1 MSTNNTSAKPTP
13 FTVGESSIGEGII
26 NYKSTNNMN
35 TNNNASQTLFR
46 FVSLRNPQLTET
58 QTDNL
63 GFIHRPTDI
72 SSFFSNQVS
81 ETDSAL
87 AKFQSMERAAKS
99 FTTAL
104 AKESQVES
112 AFPEALKLGRKIAKR
127 EHLSDQDK
135 NDSVTIYDSI
145 TKEQYES
152 LWDNLMFQ
160 TVMQSDFYVKEAII
174 HVLKAIHLGYV
185 RQLSPTEELKKINGE
200 DLMAKAQEA
209 KVVLPV
215 RFFGDGTDNSGS
227 TLVTNRSFTVGR
239 SAVASDDAINAQQLP
254 VAIQEQLKT
263 EGEKISEL
271 SGISLE
277 KQSLEK
283 LKTELEKTQKAY
295 YKIKNKAYETAYK
308 EYLGKYQS
316 EIDEYN
322 RKLEEIEAKITEE
335 TSEEEIRAW
344 YAELGELNV
353 PPFTFEYRDELNFED
368 FKAKLSLESLKL
380 FVAIF
385 TDANDKELDFSSIN
399 VISDRQLQLGEV
411 TVSMN
416 DEIDTYAEVF
426 EELNERLSIQTQFL
440 FERTSL
446 NERVYA
452 NLGGVLIPVS
462 NSANTLSNII
472 PRTYYLKA
480 NQQSGSNSY
489 VTFYYQAESNTWGTA
504 SAKIYAVTD
513 FNTYEETYSNI
524 SVAGNKVTFP
534 SMLINKFGKVIRTL
548 RIKIFFNNGEEANLE
563 FSGFAMDEPY
573 TGILYTE
580 RAKQEIENP
589 SEPGTTPKPGT
600 FIPKHFGVKR
610 LGIADYL
617 KVVQST
623 HAYVPGEVTHIEN
636 VMAKEF
642 KQKSTRR
649 LRRSEIQTTTSKSTE
664 RESLSDTTT
673 TSRNDLQSEVANVIQ
688 QETNAQAYFRY
699 GGGNKVP
706 YEVGGS
712 FATNNAKENSTRQ
725 AIAKSQEITEKAT
738 ERILTKV
745 AEERIEKIIEEF
757 EENNAHGFDNR
768 NGDKHVV
775 GVYRWVDK
783 KMKNQIY
790 NYGKRTMFEFMIPEP
805 AKLHRL
811 ATVFTKT
818 PTTFIEPVDPRKA
831 PEPKRMSDPKSA
843 TEELIRYWADIYK
856 VQLTALPD
864 KNVTV
869 KQGQIYEKPNTRNNF
884 GPLTRLMQ
892 IPQNYVG
899 KSGSID
905 FILVRE
911 SSLHNSDAYCTNFT
925 GGDFP
930 LNFGGSS
937 NSGRRTFSGTYVK
950 NDTVFSFRGRNLE
963 SCEYNIIFNCELSDE
978 FMYVWKQESFTAIIQ
993 AYEAAYADFLERQK
1007 EAEEKAKAEE
1017 EEQKSK
1023 VQVSNFY
1030 REMERVI
1037 IKHNCIAFLLQ
1048 DYLNNNT
1055 LGNRDLTNKA
1065 QSMKE
1070 FSIILDENLDQYAAL
1085 AKFLEQAFEWTIMDY
1100 TFYPYYWASRDE
1112 WQTMYL
1118 SESTDPLFRNFLQSG
1133 MARVIVTVNPGF
1145 EDAVQFFMTT
1155 GRIWNGGEVPVIG
1168 DPMYMSI
1175 VDEMREPLGLK
1186 QGKAWITTLPTSL
1199 NILQEDSV
1207 GLKTLTALPFTQENP
1222 DEFEVPSDVVT
1233 ETEFSI
1239 VNSQLNSGS
1248 DKFVDNME
1256 LNKGFL
1262 QLTTDDS
1269 PKEIIAQIPLSD
1281 LKQALQ

>member
-1 MSTNNTSAKPTP
+1 MSTKAVP
-13 FTVGESSIGEGII
+13 FTVAESLIGEGII
-26 NYKSTNNMN
+26 NYKPTNNMN

-58 QTDNL
+58 KTDNL
-63 GFIHRPTDI
+63 GFIHRPADL
-72 SSFFSNQVS
+72 SSFFNTQVV

-99 FTTAL
+99 FTTLL
-104 AKESQVES
+104 AKESHVEN
-112 AFPEALKLGRKIAKR
+112 AFPEALKLGRKIAKK
-127 EHLSDQDK
+127 EQLSDLDK
-135 NDSVTIYDSI
+135 ENSVIVYNSI
-145 TKEQYES
+145 TTEQYES

-160 TVMQSDFYVKEAII
+160 TVIQSDFYVKEAII

-185 RQLSPTEELKKINGE
+185 LQLLPTDELKKINGE
-200 DLMAKAQEA
+200 DLMAKALEA
-209 KVVLPV
+209 KVVLPL
-215 RFFGDGTDNSGS
+215 RFFGDGTDNSGAI
-227 TLVTNRSFTVGR
+227 TNRPFTVGR
-239 SAVASDDAINAQQLP
+239 SEVDSEDPINAQQLP
-254 VAIQEQLKT
+254 IAVQEQLKA

-271 SGISLE
+271 SSIDLE
-277 KQSLEK
+277 KQGLEK
-283 LKTELEKTQKAY
+283 LKTELEKIQKSY
-295 YKIKNKAYETAYK
+295 YKIKNKAYVAAYK
-308 EYLGKYQS
+308 EYLEQYQP
-316 EIDEYN
+316 EIDRYN
-322 RKLEEIEAKITEE
+322 ARLEEIEALITEN
-335 TSEEEIRAW
+335 TSEEEIRAL

-353 PPFTFEYRDELNFED
+353 PSFTFEYKDELNFDD
-368 FKAKLSLESLKL
+368 FKSKLSLESLKL
-380 FVAIF
+380 FVHIF
-385 TDANDKELDFSSIN
+385 TDANNRELNFSSIN

-411 TVSMN
+411 VVTMN
-416 DEIDTYAEVF
+416 DEYDNYTEVL
-426 EELNERLSIQTQFL
+426 EELTERLSFHTQSL
-440 FERTSL
+440 FEKTPL
-446 NERVYA
+446 NQRVYA
-452 NLGGVLIPVS
+452 NLGGVLIPV
-462 NSANTLSNII
+462 NDSANKPSSIS
-472 PRTYYLKA
+472 RTYYLKA
-480 NQQSGSNSY
+480 NQQTTSQSY
-489 VTFYYQAESNTWGTA
+489 LTFYYQAESNAWGTA

-524 SVAGNKVTFP
+524 SVSGGKVTFP

-548 RIKIFFNNGEEANLE
+548 RIKIFFSNGEEANLE
-563 FSGFAMDEPY
+563 FSGLVMDEPY

-580 RAKQEIENP
+580 RVKQEIENP

-600 FIPKHFGVKR
+600 FIPKNFGIKR

-664 RESLSDTTT
+664 RENLSDTTT
-673 TSRNDLQSEVANVIQ
+673 TSRNDLQSEVANIIQ

-699 GGGNKVP
+699 GGGNKSF
-706 YEVGGS
+706 EVGGN
-712 FATNNAKENSTRQ
+712 FATHNSKENSTRQ

-790 NYGKRTMFEFMIPEP
+790 NYGKRNMFEFMIPEP

-811 ATVFTKT
+811 ATTFTKT
-818 PTTFIEPVDPRKA
+818 SSMLTEPVDPRKA
-831 PEPKRMSDPKSA
+831 PSPQTMADSKSA
-843 TEELIRYWADIYK
+843 TKDLLSYWAGIYGVK
-856 VQLTALPD
+856 LTEIKEKDQQIESIHDEFHDSGNLSVQ
-864 KNVTV
+864 
-869 KQGQIYEKPNTRNNF
+869 QRNF
-884 GPLTRLMQ
+884 GIPANYICKSVEVSYSATKSKSSRRLEVTGDFTNGIGFSKSQ
-892 IPQNYVG
+892 PTETFFLGGFNL
-899 KSGSID
+899 SGSWV
-905 FILVRE
+905 FK
-911 SSLHNSDAYCTNFT
+911 
-925 GGDFP
+925 
-930 LNFGGSS
+930 
-937 NSGRRTFSGTYVK
+937 NSGYNIGIVDISLK
-950 NDTVFSFRGRNLE
+950 LNLE
-963 SCEYNIIFNCELSDE
+963 IKPELFE
-978 FMYVWKQESFTAIIQ
+978 AWKKENFDAIIQ
-993 AYEAAYADFLERQK
+993 AYEAAYADFLAKQK
-1007 EAEEKAKAEE
+1007 EDEEKAKEE
-1017 EEQKSK
+1017 EKNNK
-1023 VQVSNFY
+1023 VQLSNFY

-1048 DYLNNNT
+1048 DYLNSNT
-1055 LGNRDLTNKA
+1055 LGQNLTNNA
-1065 QSMKE
+1065 QTMKE
-1070 FSIILDENLDQYAAL
+1070 FSVILDENLDQYAAL

-1100 TFYPYYWASRDE
+1100 TFYPYYWANRDE

-1118 SESTDPLFRNFLQSG
+1118 SESTDPLFRNFLQAG

-1145 EDAVQFFMTT
+1145 EDALQFFMTT

-1199 NILQEDSV
+1199 NILQEDSI

-1222 DEFEVPSDVVT
+1222 EEFEVPSDVVINDSD
-1233 ETEFSI
+1233 FKSNNNLLG
-1239 VNSQLNSGS
+1239 VQSNGNSEKVISG
-1248 DKFVDNME
+1248 DWE
-1256 LNKGFL
+1256 
-1262 QLTTDDS
+1262 
-1269 PKEIIAQIPLSD
+1269 
-1281 LKQALQ
+1281 

>member
-13 FTVGESSIGEGII
+13 FTVGESFIGEGII

-58 QTDNL
+58 KIDNL
-63 GFIHRPTDI
+63 GFIHRPDI
-72 SSFFSNQVS
+72 SSFFNNQVS

-99 FTTAL
+99 FPTAFVN
-104 AKESQVES
+104 ESQIEK
-112 AFPEALKLGRKIAKR
+112 AFPKALKLGRKIAKR
-127 EHLSDQDK
+127 EKLSDQEKD
-135 NDSVTIYDSI
+135 DSVTIYDSI
-145 TKEQYES
+145 TKDQYEF
-152 LWDNLMFQ
+152 LWDSLMFQ

-174 HVLKAIHLGYV
+174 HVLKAIHLGYA
-185 RQLSPTEELKKINGE
+185 RKLSPTEELKKINGE

-209 KVVLPV
+209 KVVLPL
-215 RFFGDGTDNSGS
+215 RFFGDGTDNAGS
-227 TLVTNRSFTVGR
+227 TLVTNSSFTDGR
-239 SAVASDDAINAQQLP
+239 SAVPSDDAINAQQLP

-283 LKTELEKTQKAY
+283 LTAELEKMQKAY
-295 YKIKNKAYETAYK
+295 YKIKNKAYDTAYK
-308 EYLGKYQS
+308 SYVAEHQS
-316 EIDEYN
+316 EIDEHN

-335 TSEEEIRAW
+335 TSEGEIRAW
-344 YAELGELNV
+344 YAELGELDV

-380 FVAIF
+380 FVSIF

-399 VISDRQLQLGEV
+399 VISDRELQLGEII
-411 TVSMN
+411 VSMN

-452 NLGGVLIPVS
+452 NLGGVLIPVN

-489 VTFYYQAESNTWGTA
+489 VTFYYQAESNSWGTA
-504 SAKIYAVTD
+504 SAKISAYTD
-513 FNTYEETYSNI
+513 LDTYEETYSNI
-524 SVAGNKVTFP
+524 SISGNKVIFP
-534 SMLINKFGKVIRTL
+534 SILLNKFGKSIRSLKIT
-548 RIKIFFNNGEEANLE
+548 IFFNNGEEANLE
-563 FSGFAMDEPY
+563 LSGLVPDQSH
-573 TGILYTE
+573 TGVLYTE

-617 KVVQST
+617 KVEQSI
-623 HAYVPGEVTHIEN
+623 HAYVPGEVSNIEN
-636 VMAKEF
+636 VMASELRH
-642 KQKSTRR
+642 KSSVSRDY
-649 LRRSEIQTTTSKSTE
+649 SEITDTTSESIETE
-664 RESLSDTTT
+664 KISDTTKT
-673 TSRNDLQSEVANVIQ
+673 DRNEMQTEVAKEIEKQ
-688 QETNAQAYFRY
+688 QSFEAHTNASGKAW
-699 GGGNKVP
+699 GWKL
-706 YEVGGS
+706 EVGAS
-712 FATNNAKENSTRQ
+712 YANNTAQYDSTRQ
-725 AIAKSQEITEKAT
+725 AVAKSQELT
-738 ERILTKV
+738 ERAMERVLTKINK
-745 AEERIEKIIEEF
+745 ERVQKIIKEYTETNVH
-757 EENNAHGFDNR
+757 EFDNR
-768 NGDKHVV
+768 GKVTDTNNPDAAQPKHIT

-805 AKLHRL
+805 ARLHNL
-811 ATVFTKT
+811 ATAANLSNLLK
-818 PTTFIEPVDPRKA
+818 EPIDPRKA
-831 PEPKRMSDPKSA
+831 PSPKTMADSKSA
-843 TEELIRYWADIYK
+843 KEDLIRYWADIYQ

-869 KQGQIYEKPNTRNNF
+869 KQGQIYEKPNYRNNS
-884 GPLTRLMQ
+884 GPFTRLMQ

-899 KSGSID
+899 KSGTID

-911 SSLHNSDAYCTNFT
+911 SSIPNSEAYCTNFT

-930 LNFGGSS
+930 LNFNGPSYS
-937 NSGRRTFSGTYVK
+937 DRRTFSGANVK
-950 NDTVFSFRGRNLE
+950 NDAVFSFRGRNLE

-978 FMYVWKQESFTAIIQ
+978 FMQVWIQESFDAIIK
-993 AYEAAYADFLERQK
+993 AYEVAYAEFLTKQK
-1007 EAEEKAKAEE
+1007 EAEEKAKEE
-1017 EEQKSK
+1017 EAENKEK
-1023 VQVSNFY
+1023 LGNYY
-1030 REMERVI
+1030 RDMESVI
-1037 IKHNCIAFLLQ
+1037 LKHNCIAYLLQ
-1048 DYLNNNT
+1048 DYLNILT
-1055 LGNRDLTNKA
+1055 LGQELTAGDQMSNF
-1065 QSMKE
+1065 QV
-1070 FSIILDENLDQYAAL
+1070 ILGENLEKYADL
-1085 AKFLEQAFEWTIMDY
+1085 AKFMEQAFEWSIMDY
-1100 TFYPYYWASRDE
+1100 TFYPYYWGDRKK
-1112 WQTMYL
+1112 WQNMYL
-1118 SESTDPLFRNFLQSG
+1118 SQSTDPLFRSFLQSG
-1133 MARVIVTVNPGF
+1133 MARVIVTVKPGF

-1175 VDEMREPLGLK
+1175 VDEMRQPTGEA
-1186 QGKAWITTLPTSL
+1186 QGKFWISRIPTTLT
-1199 NILQEDSV
+1199 ILQAESV
-1207 GLKTLTALPFTQENP
+1207 GLKVDPDQPLPIFIEEHPENCENP
-1222 DEFEVPSDVVT
+1222 KELEVETSFSLDVD
-1233 ETEFSI
+1233 
-1239 VNSQLNSGS
+1239 SQLSHS
-1248 DKFVDNME
+1248 TDP
-1256 LNKGFL
+1256 
-1262 QLTTDDS
+1262 TTLPS
-1269 PKEIIAQIPLSD
+1269 TIIKPI
-1281 LKQALQ
+1281 

>member
-13 FTVGESSIGEGII
+13 FTVAESFIGEGII

-58 QTDNL
+58 KIDNL

-87 AKFQSMERAAKS
+87 AKFQSMERASKS

-112 AFPEALKLGRKIAKR
+112 AFPEALKLGRKIAKK
-127 EHLSDQDK
+127 EQLSNQDK
-135 NDSVTIYDSI
+135 EDSITIYDSI

-174 HVLKAIHLGYV
+174 HVLKAIHFGYV
-185 RQLSPTEELKKINGE
+185 CQLPSTDELKKINGE
-200 DLMAKAQEA
+200 DLMAKAMEA
-209 KVVLPV
+209 KVVLPL

-227 TLVTNRSFTVGR
+227 NQITNKPFTVGR
-239 SAVASDDAINAQQLP
+239 SSGASEDPINAQQLP
-254 VAIQEQLKT
+254 IAIQEQLKT
-263 EGEKISEL
+263 EGEKLSEL

-283 LKTELEKTQKAY
+283 LKAELEKTQKAY
-295 YKIKNKAYETAYK
+295 YKIKNKAYDAAYK

-322 RKLEEIEAKITEE
+322 RKLDEIEAKITEE
-335 TSEEEIRAW
+335 TSEEQIRAW

-368 FKAKLSLESLKL
+368 FKTKLSLESLKV
-380 FVAIF
+380 FVSIF

-411 TVSMN
+411 TVSIN
-416 DEIDTYAEVF
+416 EEFDTYAEVF
-426 EELNERLSIQTQFL
+426 DELNERLRIQTQFL

-452 NLGGVLIPVS
+452 NLGGVLIPVNDS
-462 NSANTLSNII
+462 TNTLSNTI

-489 VTFYYQAESNTWGTA
+489 ITFYYQAESNSWGTA
-504 SAKIYAVTD
+504 SAKISAYTD
-513 FNTYEETYSNI
+513 LGTYEETYSNI
-524 SVAGNKVTFP
+524 SVSGNKVIFP
-534 SMLINKFGKVIRTL
+534 SILLNKFGKSIRSLKIT
-548 RIKIFFNNGEEANLE
+548 IFFNNGEEANLD
-563 FSGFAMDEPY
+563 FSGLVPDQSH
-573 TGILYTE
+573 TGVLYTE
-580 RAKQEIENP
+580 RVKQEIENP

-617 KVVQST
+617 KVEQSI
-623 HAYVPGEVTHIEN
+623 HAYVPGEVSNIEN
-636 VMAKEF
+636 VMASELRH
-642 KQKSTRR
+642 KSSVSRDY
-649 LRRSEIQTTTSKSTE
+649 SEITDTTSESIETE
-664 RESLSDTTT
+664 KISDTTKT
-673 TSRNDLQSEVANVIQ
+673 NRNEMQTEVAKEIEKQ
-688 QETNAQAYFRY
+688 QSFEAHTNASGKAW
-699 GGGNKVP
+699 GWKL
-706 YEVGGS
+706 EVGAS
-712 FATNNAKENSTRQ
+712 YANNTAQYDSTRQ
-725 AIAKSQEITEKAT
+725 AVAKSQELT
-738 ERILTKV
+738 ERAMERVLTKINK
-745 AEERIEKIIEEF
+745 ERVQKIIKEYTETNVH
-757 EENNAHGFDNR
+757 EFDNR
-768 NGDKHVV
+768 GKVTDTNNPDAAQPKHIT

-805 AKLHRL
+805 ARLHNL
-811 ATVFTKT
+811 ATAANLSNLLK
-818 PTTFIEPVDPRKA
+818 EPIDPRKA
-831 PEPKRMSDPKSA
+831 PSPKTMADSKSA
-843 TEELIRYWADIYK
+843 TEDLIRYWADIYQ
-856 VQLTALPD
+856 VQLTALPS
-864 KNVTV
+864 KNVTA
-869 KQGQIYEKPNTRNNF
+869 KQAQIYEKPNTRDTS
-884 GPLTRLMQ
+884 GPSTRLMQ

-911 SSLHNSDAYCTNFT
+911 SSFHNSEAYCTNFT

-937 NSGRRTFSGTYVK
+937 NSGRRTFSGAYVK
-950 NDTVFSFRGRNLE
+950 NDAVFSFRGRNLE

-978 FMYVWKQESFTAIIQ
+978 FMQVWRQESFDAIIK
-993 AYEAAYADFLERQK
+993 AYEAAYAEFLTKQK
-1007 EAEEKAKAEE
+1007 EAEEKAKEE
-1017 EEQKSK
+1017 EAENKEK
-1023 VQVSNFY
+1023 LGNYY
-1030 REMERVI
+1030 RDMESVI
-1037 IKHNCIAFLLQ
+1037 LKHNCIAYLLQ
-1048 DYLNNNT
+1048 DYLNT
-1055 LGNRDLTNKA
+1055 LG
-1065 QSMKE
+1065 QE
-1070 FSIILDENLDQYAAL
+1070 FTTGDQMSNFQVILGEKLEQYADL
-1085 AKFLEQAFEWTIMDY
+1085 AKFMEQAFEWSIMDY
-1100 TFYPYYWASRDE
+1100 TFYPYYWGDRKK
-1112 WQTMYL
+1112 WQNMYL
-1118 SESTDPLFRNFLQSG
+1118 SQSTDPLFRSFLQSG
-1133 MARVIVTVNPGF
+1133 MARVIVTVKPGF

-1175 VDEMREPLGLK
+1175 VDEMRQPSGEA
-1186 QGKAWITTLPTSL
+1186 QGKFWISRIPTTLT
-1199 NILQEDSV
+1199 ILQAESV
-1207 GLKTLTALPFTQENP
+1207 GLKVDPDQPLPIFIEEHPENCENP
-1222 DEFEVPSDVVT
+1222 KELESETSFSLDVDAQLSHSTEPST
-1233 ETEFSI
+1233 LPRE
-1239 VNSQLNSGS
+1239 
-1248 DKFVDNME
+1248 
-1256 LNKGFL
+1256 
-1262 QLTTDDS
+1262 LTTVFN
-1269 PKEIIAQIPLSD
+1269 
-1281 LKQALQ
+1281 

>member
-1 MSTNNTSAKPTP
+1 MSTNTSAKAVP
-13 FTVGESSIGEGII
+13 FTVAESLIGEGII
-26 NYKSTNNMN
+26 NYKPTNDMN

-58 QTDNL
+58 KVDNL
-63 GFIHRPTDI
+63 GFIHRPKDLD
-72 SSFFSNQVS
+72 SAFDSQVS
-81 ETDSAL
+81 ENDSAI
-87 AKFQSMERAAKS
+87 AKFQSMERAAKE
-99 FTTAL
+99 FIPTGFANE
-104 AKESQVES
+104 AQIESGVFAES
-112 AFPEALKLGRKIAKR
+112 LKLGRKIAKKH
-127 EHLSDQDK
+127 ELTDQDK
-135 NDSVTIYDSI
+135 NNAVNLYDATSPEHY
-145 TKEQYES
+145 KA

-174 HVLKAIHLGYV
+174 YILKAIHFGYV
-185 RQLSPTEELKKINGE
+185 CQLQATDELKKINGE
-200 DLMAKAQEA
+200 DLIAKSLEA
-209 KVVLPV
+209 KVVLPL

-227 TLVTNRSFTVGR
+227 TNITNRAFTLGR
-239 SAVASDDAINAQQLP
+239 SVVGLEDPINAEQLP
-254 VAIQEQLKT
+254 MAVQEQLKT

-283 LKTELEKTQKAY
+283 LKAELEKTQKAY
-295 YKIKNKAYETAYK
+295 YKIKNKAYDAAYK
-308 EYLGKYQS
+308 SYLAEHQS

-335 TSEEEIRAW
+335 TTEEEIRAW
-344 YAELGELNV
+344 YAELGELNI

-380 FVAIF
+380 FVTIF
-385 TDANDKELDFSSIN
+385 TDANGRELDFSSIH

-411 TVSMN
+411 TVSIN
-416 DEIDTYAEVF
+416 EEFDTYAEVF

-452 NLGGVLIPVS
+452 NLGGVLIPVNDS
-462 NSANTLSNII
+462 TNTLSNTI

-480 NQQSGSNSY
+480 NQQSGTNSY
-489 VTFYYQAESNTWGTA
+489 ITFYYQAESNTWGTA

-513 FNTYEETYSNI
+513 FGTYEETYSNI
-524 SVAGNKVTFP
+524 SVSGNKVTFP

-573 TGILYTE
+573 TGVLYTE
-580 RAKQEIENP
+580 RVKQEIENP

-600 FIPKHFGVKR
+600 FLPKNFGIKR

-699 GGGNKVP
+699 GGGTKSF
-706 YEVGGS
+706 EVGGN
-712 FATNNAKENSTRQ
+712 FATHNSKENSTRQ

-818 PTTFIEPVDPRKA
+818 TTTLTEPVDPRKA
-831 PEPKRMSDPKSA
+831 PEPKTMANSKSA
-843 TEELIRYWADIYK
+843 TKDLLSYWADVYGVKLTEIK
-856 VQLTALPD
+856 EKDQQIENIHDEFHDDGNLSVQ
-864 KNVTV
+864 
-869 KQGQIYEKPNTRNNF
+869 QR
-884 GPLTRLMQ
+884 
-892 IPQNYVG
+892 
-899 KSGSID
+899 
-905 FILVRE
+905 
-911 SSLHNSDAYCTNFT
+911 NFT
-925 GGDFP
+925 VTANYICKSVEVSYSATKSKSSRRLEVTGDFTNGIGFSKTAP
-930 LNFGGSS
+930 TETFFLGGFNLSGNWVFK
-937 NSGRRTFSGTYVK
+937 NSGYNIGIIDISLK
-950 NDTVFSFRGRNLE
+950 LNLE
-963 SCEYNIIFNCELSDE
+963 IKPELLE
-978 FMYVWKQESFTAIIQ
+978 AWKQENFDAIIK
-993 AYEAAYADFLERQK
+993 AYEAAYADFLEKQK

-1048 DYLNNNT
+1048 DYLNSNT
-1055 LGNRDLTNKA
+1055 LGRQDLTNKA

-1070 FSIILDENLDQYAAL
+1070 FSVILDENLDQYAAL

-1118 SESTDPLFRNFLQSG
+1118 SESTDPLFRNFLQAG

-1175 VDEMREPLGLK
+1175 VDEMREPVGLK

-1199 NILQEDSV
+1199 NILQEDPA
-1207 GLKTLTALPFTQENP
+1207 GLKTTTALPFTLENP

-1239 VNSQLNSGS
+1239 VDSQLNSGN

-1256 LNKGFL
+1256 LNNGFL
-1262 QLTTDDS
+1262 QLTTDDN

>member
-1 MSTNNTSAKPTP
+1 MSTNNTSTKPTP
-13 FTVGESSIGEGII
+13 FTVAESFIGEGII

-58 QTDNL
+58 KTDNL

-72 SSFFSNQVS
+72 SSFFNSQVS

-87 AKFQSMERAAKS
+87 AKFQSMERASKS

-104 AKESQVES
+104 VNESKVES
-112 AFPEALKLGRKIAKR
+112 AFPEALKLGRKIAKK
-127 EHLSDQDK
+127 EQLSDQDK

-174 HVLKAIHLGYV
+174 HVLKAIHFGYAC
-185 RQLSPTEELKKINGE
+185 QLTSTDELKKINGE
-200 DLMAKAQEA
+200 DLLAKALEA
-209 KVVLPV
+209 KIVLPL

-227 TLVTNRSFTVGR
+227 TLINNRSFTVGR
-239 SAVASDDAINAQQLP
+239 ASGASEDPINAQQLP

-295 YKIKNKAYETAYK
+295 YKIKNKAYDAAYK

-335 TSEEEIRAW
+335 TSEEEIRAL
-344 YAELGELNV
+344 YAELEKLNV
-353 PPFTFEYRDELNFED
+353 PAFSFEYRDELNFED

-380 FVAIF
+380 FVTIF
-385 TDANDKELDFSSIN
+385 TDANGKELDFSSIN

-411 TVSMN
+411 TISINEEV
-416 DEIDTYAEVF
+416 DTYAEVF
-426 EELNERLSIQTQFL
+426 EELNEKLSIKTQFL

-446 NERVYA
+446 NEKVYA
-452 NLGGVLIPVS
+452 NLGGVLIPVNDS
-462 NSANTLSNII
+462 TNTLSNII

-480 NQQSGSNSY
+480 NQQSGTNSY
-489 VTFYYQAESNTWGTA
+489 ITFYYQAESNTWGTA
-504 SAKIYAVTD
+504 SAKIYAATD
-513 FNTYEETYSNI
+513 FGIYEETYSNI
-524 SVAGNKVTFP
+524 SVSGNKVTFP
-534 SMLINKFGKVIRTL
+534 SLLINRFGKVIRTL

-580 RAKQEIENP
+580 RVKQDIENP

-600 FIPKHFGVKR
+600 FLPKNFGIKR

-706 YEVGGS
+706 YEVGGN

-818 PTTFIEPVDPRKA
+818 TTTLTEPVDPRKA
-831 PEPKRMSDPKSA
+831 PEPKTMANTKSA
-843 TEELIRYWADIYK
+843 TKDLLSYWADIYGVK
-856 VQLTALPD
+856 LTEIKEKDQHIENIHDEFHDDGNLSVQ
-864 KNVTV
+864 
-869 KQGQIYEKPNTRNNF
+869 QR
-884 GPLTRLMQ
+884 
-892 IPQNYVG
+892 
-899 KSGSID
+899 
-905 FILVRE
+905 
-911 SSLHNSDAYCTNFT
+911 NFT
-925 GGDFP
+925 IPANYICKSVEVSYSATRSKSSRRLEVTGDFNNGIWFSKTAP
-930 LNFGGSS
+930 TETFFLGGFNLSGNWLFK
-937 NSGRRTFSGTYVK
+937 NSGYNIGIVDISLK
-950 NDTVFSFRGRNLE
+950 LNLE
-963 SCEYNIIFNCELSDE
+963 IKPELFE
-978 FMYVWKQESFTAIIQ
+978 AWKQENFDAIIK
-993 AYEAAYADFLERQK
+993 AYEAAYADFLEKQK

-1048 DYLNNNT
+1048 DYLNSNT
-1055 LGNRDLTNKA
+1055 LGRDLTNKA

-1199 NILQEDSV
+1199 NILQEDPA
-1207 GLKTLTALPFTQENP
+1207 GLKTTTALPFTQENP

-1239 VNSQLNSGS
+1239 VNSLLNSGS

-1256 LNKGFL
+1256 LNNGFL

>member
-58 QTDNL
+58 KTDNL

-127 EHLSDQDK
+127 EQLSDQDK

-227 TLVTNRSFTVGR
+227 TLVTNRSFTVGG

-322 RKLEEIEAKITEE
+322 RKLEEIEAKSTEE

-411 TVSMN
+411 IVSMN
-416 DEIDTYAEVF
+416 DEIDTYPEVF

-452 NLGGVLIPVS
+452 NLGGVLIPVN

-480 NQQSGSNSY
+480 NQQSGTNSY
-489 VTFYYQAESNTWGTA
+489 ITFYYQAESNTWGTA
-504 SAKIYAVTD
+504 SAKIYAATD
-513 FNTYEETYSNI
+513 FGIYEETYSNI
-524 SVAGNKVTFP
+524 SVSGNKVTFP
-534 SMLINKFGKVIRTL
+534 SLLINKFGKVIRTL

-563 FSGFAMDEPY
+563 FSGLAMDEPY

-617 KVVQST
+617 KVEQSI
-623 HAYVPGEVTHIEN
+623 HAYVPGEVSNIEN
-636 VMAKEF
+636 VMASELRH
-642 KQKSTRR
+642 KSSVSRDY
-649 LRRSEIQTTTSKSTE
+649 SEITDTTSESIETE
-664 RESLSDTTT
+664 KISDTTKT
-673 TSRNDLQSEVANVIQ
+673 DRNEMQTEVAKEIDRQ
-688 QETNAQAYFRY
+688 QSITASTNFSYNTGVYKFDI
-699 GGGNKVP
+699 GGG
-706 YEVGGS
+706 Y
-712 FATNNAKENSTRQ
+712 ANNTAQLDSTRQ
-725 AIAKSQEITEKAT
+725 AVTKSQEITERAM
-738 ERILTKV
+738 ERVLTKINK
-745 AEERIEKIIEEF
+745 ERVQKIIKEYTETNVH
-757 EENNAHGFDNR
+757 EFDNR
-768 NGDKHVV
+768 GKVTDTDNPDAAQPKHIT

-811 ATVFTKT
+811 AAFVNKE
-818 PTTFIEPVDPRKA
+818 TFKEPVDPRKA
-831 PEPKRMSDPKSA
+831 PRPNTMTDPKSA
-843 TEELIRYWADIYK
+843 TKDLLEYWANIYGITLSPLSE
-856 VQLTALPD
+856 LT
-864 KNVTV
+864 KTYNVGRQDFRGNDGSILIT
-869 KQGQIYEKPNTRNNF
+869 
-884 GPLTRLMQ
+884 
-892 IPQNYVG
+892 IPTNYVAKSANIMFQHSRDKHG
-899 KSGSID
+899 ILGNKSQSLHFSNFNGGEFHSTSTKTYEPTSGSK
-905 FILVRE
+905 
-911 SSLHNSDAYCTNFT
+911 ST
-925 GGDFP
+925 GFFAVNITGQY
-930 LNFGGSS
+930 NY
-937 NSGRRTFSGTYVK
+937 T
-950 NDTVFSFRGRNLE
+950 FRGDNL
-963 SCEYNIIFNCELSDE
+963 SGGNLAFNFNCELSQSFLE
-978 FMYVWKQESFTAIIQ
+978 AWKQEGFDAIIK
-993 AYEAAYADFLERQK
+993 AYETAYADFLVKQK
-1007 EAEEKAKAEE
+1007 EADEKAKQQEAEN
-1017 EEQKSK
+1017 KDKLSI
-1023 VQVSNFY
+1023 FY
-1030 REMERVI
+1030 RDMERVI
-1037 IKHNCIAFLLQ
+1037 LKHNCIAYLLQ
-1048 DYLNNNT
+1048 DYLHV
-1055 LGNRDLTNKA
+1055 LGQNFTSGD
-1065 QSMKE
+1065 QMKN
-1070 FSIILDENLDQYAAL
+1070 FQVILGEELEQYAAL
-1085 AKFLEQAFEWTIMDY
+1085 AKFMEQAFEWEIMDY

-1112 WQTMYL
+1112 WQKMYL
-1118 SESTDPLFRNFLQSG
+1118 TENADPLFRSFLQSG
-1133 MARVIVTVNPGF
+1133 MARVIVTVKPGF

-1155 GRIWNGGEVPVIG
+1155 GKIWNGGEVPVIG

-1175 VDEMREPLGLK
+1175 VDEMRQPTGEA
-1186 QGKAWITTLPTSL
+1186 QGKFWISRIPTTLT
-1199 NILQEDSV
+1199 ILQAESV
-1207 GLKTLTALPFTQENP
+1207 GLKVDPDQPLPIFIEEHPENCENP
-1222 DEFEVPSDVVT
+1222 KELEGETSFNQIGYHLT
-1233 ETEFSI
+1233 EGKDTTTLPRE
-1239 VNSQLNSGS
+1239 
-1248 DKFVDNME
+1248 
-1256 LNKGFL
+1256 
-1262 QLTTDDS
+1262 LTT
-1269 PKEIIAQIPLSD
+1269 IIN
-1281 LKQALQ
+1281 KK